1 MTHRVA
7 SSETEEQKIVMRWAR
22 VMQSRYPA
30 LENLYHVP
38 NEAKRSR
45 TTASVLKAMGLR
57 AGATVFR
64 LHGGQFNSAGPLQKS
79 ILI

>member
-38 NEAKRSR
+38 YVNLQAGEEIRFDTRRSEKYG
-45 TTASVLKAMGLR
+45 VP
-57 AGATVFR
+57 VF
-64 LHGGQFNSAGPLQKS
+64 
-79 ILI
+79 